1 MTTYFDYK
9 IITSSL
15 IKAVKQATGVVCI
28 EGNSSAQQ
36 PPYPFATFTITSPR
50 IVNQHDTEGS
60 QFEVVV
66 SLTYHDS
73 SSISVLNLAKRC
85 ESFFGSHSGRTI
97 FSEKN
102 IVVVDIDNFDKRDNF
117 ISIDFERTA
126 GFDVTLRVAETFVDD
141 VPNIDN
147 III

>member
-1 MTTYFDYK
+1 MTAYFDYK

-36 PPYPFATFTITSPR
+36 PTYPFATFTITSPR
-50 IVNQHDTEGS
+50 IINQHDAEGS

-85 ESFFGSHSGRTI
+85 ESFFGSHNGRTI

-102 IVVVDIDNFDKRDNF
+102 VVVVDIDNFDKRDNF

>member
-1 MTTYFDYK
+1 MTAYFDYK

-36 PPYPFATFTITSPR
+36 PTYPFATFTITSPH
-50 IVNQHDTEGS
+50 IVNQHDAEGS

-85 ESFFGSHSGRTI
+85 ESFFGSHTGRTI

-102 IVVVDIDNFDKRDNF
+102 VVVVDIDNFDKRDNF

>member
-36 PPYPFATFTITSPR
+36 PAYPFATFTITSPR

-85 ESFFGSHSGRTI
+85 ESFFGSHTGRTI
-97 FSEKN
+97 FLEKN
-102 IVVVDIDNFDKRDNF
+102 VVVVDIDNFDKRDNF

>member
-36 PPYPFATFTITSPR
+36 PAYPFATFTITSPH
-50 IVNQHDTEGS
+50 IVNQHDAEGS

-73 SSISVLNLAKRC
+73 SSISALNLAKRC
-85 ESFFGSHSGRTI
+85 ESFFGSHNGRTI

-102 IVVVDIDNFDKRDNF
+102 VVVVDIDNFDKRDNF
-117 ISIDFERTA
+117 ISIDFERAA

>member
-36 PPYPFATFTITSPR
+36 PTYPFATFTITSPR
-50 IVNQHDTEGS
+50 VVNQHDAEGS

-85 ESFFGSHSGRTI
+85 ESFFGSHTGSTT
-97 FSEKN
+97 FLEKN
-102 IVVVDIDNFDKRDNF
+102 VVVVDIDNFDKRDNF

>member
-36 PPYPFATFTITSPR
+36 PAYPFATFTITSPR
-50 IVNQHDTEGS
+50 VVNQHDTEGS

-85 ESFFGSHSGRTI
+85 ESFFGSHTGRTI

-102 IVVVDIDNFDKRDNF
+102 VVVVDIDNFDKRDNF

>member
-1 MTTYFDYK
+1 MTAYFDYK

-28 EGNSSAQQ
+28 EGNSRAQQ

-50 IVNQHDTEGS
+50 VVNQHDAEGS

-85 ESFFGSHSGRTI
+85 ESFFGSHNGRTI

-102 IVVVDIDNFDKRDNF
+102 VVVVDIDNFDKRDNF

-141 VPNIDN
+141 VPSIDN